1 MLFNSY
7 SFVFVFFPVLFIGY
21 YLIAY
26 FQKIPGKAAVM
37 MKLWLILMSLWF
49 FASFGWNCTGLFLI
63 SCAFNFLI
71 YLLMEKFHK
80 IRKAVFIFGIIGNLG
95 LLLYFKYAG
104 FFAGIID
111 QFTGSRT
118 MSATV
123 LLPLAISFYT
133 FQQLSFLSEVYAGT
147 ITTCSLLDYAVYITF
162 FPKILQGPIVR
173 FDEMKPQ
180 FDHMSANRLQAESVY
195 RGILLFTFGLSK
207 KVLLADTLG
216 KAVDY
221 GYSNLTGL
229 TQLDAVIVAVSYS
242 FQLYFDFSGYC
253 DMAQGVCCILGIRL
267 PQNFNLPYRARNIS
281 DFWKRWH
288 MTLTRFFTKYVYIPL
303 GGNRKGALRMYCN
316 VFLIFLLSGF
326 WHGAGWTFLIWGAMH
341 GILSVFTKLLRQL
354 KIPQLPGKI
363 GHVLAVFLTFVYVTA
378 AWIFFRATSVA
389 QACIMLQKIIG
400 RPVLQITPALAK
412 CFRMDEIWYVLK
424 VTPVT
429 DWKYSGVICMWL
441 ILIVSAVFSFGK
453 NKAEDLALK
462 SRISYRQAFLAGIL
476 MVWSILTFSNVSTFL
491 YLNF

>member
-26 FQKIPGKAAVM
+26 FQRTPGKAAVM
-37 MKLWLILMSLWF
+37 MKLWLILMSLCF
-49 FASFGWNCTGLFLI
+49 FTSFGWKFEGLFFG
-63 SCAFNFLI
+63 SCTFNFLI
-71 YLLMEKFHK
+71 CLLMKRFNK
-80 IRKAVFIFGIIGNLG
+80 IGKILFTAGIIGDLG
-95 LLLYFKYAG
+95 VLLYFKYAG
-104 FFAGIID
+104 FFAGIIE
-111 QFTGSRT
+111 QIMGTG
-118 MSATV
+118 MMPGTV

-133 FQQLSFLSEVYAGT
+133 FQQISFLAEVYAGT
-147 ITTCSLLDYAVYITF
+147 VKDCNLLDYAVYITF

-180 FDHMSANRLQAESVY
+180 FDHMPANRLHAETLY
-195 RGILLFTFGLSK
+195 RGMLLFTFGLSQ

-216 KAVDY
+216 NAVDY

-253 DMAQGVCCILGIRL
+253 DMAQGICCLLGIQL
-267 PQNFNLPYRARNIS
+267 PRNFNRPYCARNIT

-288 MTLTRFFTKYVYIPL
+288 VTLTRFFTKYVYIPL
-303 GGNRKGALRMYCN
+303 GGNRKGAFRMYCN

-326 WHGAGWTFLIWGAMH
+326 WHGAGWTFLIWGVMH
-341 GILSVFTKLLRQL
+341 GILSMFTKLMRQM
-354 KIPQLPGKI
+354 KIPELPGKV
-363 GHVLAVFLTFVYVTA
+363 GHIAAVFLTFVYVTV
-378 AWIFFRATSVA
+378 AWVFFRAASVA
-389 QACIMLQKIIG
+389 QAVMMLQKILS
-400 RPVLQITPALAK
+400 RPLLQISPALAK

-429 DWKYSGVICMWL
+429 GWKYSGVICMWL
-441 ILIVSAVFSFGK
+441 MLIVSAVLSFGK
-453 NKAEDLALK
+453 SRAEDLALK
-462 SRISYRQAFLAGIL
+462 SRISCKQAFIVAIL
-476 MVWSILTFSNVSTFL
+476 LVWSILTFSNVSTFL